1 MHSLFLLKDNVQLLA
16 GLPVQK
22 LPNIMT
28 VSQER
33 KRMRPMKVNLLQQTH
48 GMHPLPNMVIVTE
61 YELVE
66 KTPGVFR

>member
-1 MHSLFLLKDNVQLLA
+1 
-16 GLPVQK
+16 
-22 LPNIMT
+22 
-28 VSQER
+28 
-33 KRMRPMKVNLLQQTH
+33 MRPMKVSLLQQTH